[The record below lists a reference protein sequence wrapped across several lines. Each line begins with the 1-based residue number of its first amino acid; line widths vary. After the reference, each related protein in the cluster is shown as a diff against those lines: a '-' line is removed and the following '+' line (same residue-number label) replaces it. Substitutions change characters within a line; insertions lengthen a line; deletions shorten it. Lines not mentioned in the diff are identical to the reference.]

1 MLPLGSMIN
10 VSCLKF
16 LLAAFI
22 GLMSIVTSAQNP
34 EGFDE
39 MLKSTYEGSVPL
51 IFADSV
57 AAISGAENWMIVD
70 ARELEE
76 YEVSHLSNALFVGYK
91 NFSPEKLGEWPK
103 ESNIVVYCSVGYR
116 SERVGEILLRS
127 GFQNVYNL
135 RGGIFEWVNTGYSV
149 VDEAGKQVKKI
160 HPYNENW
167 GKWVINYEKV
177 YE

>member
-22 GLMSIVTSAQNP
+22 GLTSMVASAQNP
-34 EGFDE
+34 EGFDA
-39 MLKSTYEGSVPL
+39 MLKSTYIGSVPL

-57 AAISGAENWMIVD
+57 AAVSGAEDWLVVD

-76 YEVSHLSNALFVGYK
+76 YEVSHLGNALFVGYK

-103 ESNIVVYCSVGYR
+103 ASNIVVYCSVGYR
-116 SERVGEILLRS
+116 SERVGEQLIKA

-135 RGGIFEWVNTGYSV
+135 RGGIFEWVNTGYPV
-149 VDEAGKQVKKI
+149 VDESGDRVKLI
-160 HPYNENW
+160 HPFNENW
-167 GKWVINYEKV
+167 GKWVNHYKKV